1 MISKTF
7 QAALLAAIAI
17 YFFLLI
23 LLLKNKRLLLKYSLL
38 WIFAGVLMLVMA
50 LFPSLLEKL
59 SDLVGIYDPVNAL
72 FAILF
77 FCIIILLVS
86 LTSIVSTQNE
96 KLKRLVQHQ
105 AILEEEIR
113 TMKREAED

>member
-7 QAALLAAIAI
+7 QISLLAAIAV
-17 YFFLLI
+17 YFFLLV
-23 LLLKNKRLLLKYSLL
+23 LLLKNKKLLLKYSLL

-50 LFPSLLEKL
+50 LFPSLLGRL
-59 SDLVGIYDPVNAL
+59 SVLVGIYDPVNAL

-77 FCIIILLVS
+77 FCVIILLVS

-96 KLKRLVQHQ
+96 KLKRLIQVQ

-113 TMKREAED
+113 TLKREAEK

>member
-7 QAALLAAIAI
+7 QAALLVAIAI

-38 WIFAGVLMLVMA
+38 WIFAGMLMLVMA
-50 LFPSLLEKL
+50 LFPSLLGKF
-59 SDLVGIYDPVNAL
+59 SVLVGIYDPVNAL

-77 FCIIILLVS
+77 FCVIILLVS

-96 KLKRLVQHQ
+96 KLKRLIQQQ
-105 AILEEEIR
+105 AILEEEVR
-113 TMKREAED
+113 VLKEEHQ